1 MRLEFDSNIVVSSFV
16 ARLWMLTFKGEDYD
30 DDDSKVAALLHA
42 LFIVSAR
49 VGSSIFFLHEKEVIL
64 VEIRYLFAKPPG
76 HQPHKK
82 ELFSPSFFPF

>member
-1 MRLEFDSNIVVSSFV
+1 
-16 ARLWMLTFKGEDYD
+16 MLTFKGEDYD
-30 DDDSKVAALLHA
+30 DDDSKVAAALLHA

-49 VGSSIFFLHEKEVIL
+49 ARAGSIFFLHEKEVIL